1 MNFYLT
7 VFPVSLNICLFGFYS
22 HNLLDVNECAVNPNL
37 CVNGIC
43 INTDGSYRCECL
55 RGYTLGADQR
65 TCEGK
70 KKE

>member
-1 MNFYLT
+1 M
-7 VFPVSLNICLFGFYS
+7 
-22 HNLLDVNECAVNPNL
+22 NECAVNPNL

-43 INTDGSYRCECL
+43 INMDGSYRCECL

-70 KKE
+70 KSDCVLLNEDITLNVGKNL